1 MTSLRWL
8 WLLALPTSFCLDVA
22 TVFRNN
28 VWSAQTT
35 FHVRG
40 EPGFANVTERW
51 TVVGAPTYSAV
62 ISPGTEKD
70 LMKSVRLATRNNIQ
84 FLVTGGRHSV
94 STTLAQLHDGL
105 AIDLSQF
112 DQVVVDSDR
121 ETLTIGGGVRQGQLL
136 DSVYEAGFVMQQGS
150 CSCPGYV
157 GVTVGGGIGR
167 FTGVFG
173 MAIDALVSLRLITA
187 DGRLLTVSKTSY
199 PDLFWAIRGAGANFG
214 IVVSATY
221 KIHKI
226 SDHPDQLQQVFIVD
240 VSLPAN
246 KSSVYFDLLESYH
259 GNGSLPA
266 NLAQITA
273 LTWDEEYNSSMV
285 LGNWIYMGLE
295 DEGRKI
301 LAPVLSLDA
310 LNISARMVPW
320 NRITASQGF
329 GQFDAALCEAGK
341 VRDHYA
347 ATVRKISANTLQTV
361 FEKLTRFLID
371 HPDARSTSMQV
382 ETFPNQAALAVPAES
397 TAYPWRDALA
407 HFALVFTLDSSRNV
421 ATTRAASKLGPEIR
435 SDISRTSGYP
445 GLTVYLNYA
454 HGDEPIE
461 SIYGREKLPR
471 LANMKR
477 RWDPDNVFSFQHA
490 IPTRYP

>member
-1 MTSLRWL
+1 M
-8 WLLALPTSFCLDVA
+8 
-22 TVFRNN
+22 
-28 VWSAQTT
+28 
-35 FHVRG
+35 
-40 EPGFANVTERW
+40 
-51 TVVGAPTYSAV
+51 
-62 ISPGTEKD
+62 
-70 LMKSVRLATRNNIQ
+70 
-84 FLVTGGRHSV
+84 

-136 DSVYEAGFVMQQGS
+136 DSVYEAGFVMRECSTRRWLTKKRTVAHFCVNTEQGS

-273 LTWDEEYNSSMV
+273 LTWDEEYNSVS
-285 LGNWIYMGLE
+285 
-295 DEGRKI
+295 
-301 LAPVLSLDA
+301 
-310 LNISARMVPW
+310 IS
-320 NRITASQGF
+320 
-329 GQFDAALCEAGK
+329 
-341 VRDHYA
+341 
-347 ATVRKISANTLQTV
+347 
-361 FEKLTRFLID
+361 
-371 HPDARSTSMQV
+371 
-382 ETFPNQAALAVPAES
+382 
-397 TAYPWRDALA
+397 
-407 HFALVFTLDSSRNV
+407 
-421 ATTRAASKLGPEIR
+421 
-435 SDISRTSGYP
+435 
-445 GLTVYLNYA
+445 
-454 HGDEPIE
+454 
-461 SIYGREKLPR
+461 
-471 LANMKR
+471 
-477 RWDPDNVFSFQHA
+477 
-490 IPTRYP
+490 